1 MLVRVNYSKS
11 EGLVYFDDS
20 IHKTT
25 RNLQFEEWDEFI
37 VAWRKD
43 SLELYGDHVSPDRIS
58 IPLHFKFMAPLFAFQ
73 RTPGKEWAIKR
84 KNLAYVIPLKSSK
97 TKLSLYSFV
106 DLTFCITCAPTTT
119 RLNEATS
126 RWSFSR
132 GKEGTNIF
140 IFKLK
145 SRSRAYDWTWQLWY
159 ALHIKMKHHSS
170 NRVRRHMGGRIPRT
184 MDIHNPGLNTK
195 VTISIPEPE
204 DTEDGGLYYLFKP
217 ENVINLCTKF
227 LRSVPDWKFLMEKE
241 IKEEM
246 SLQLAWRVDANL
258 DWVWLDTD
266 VVGETRDWAVLCGLA
281 FKQVRGLDADN
292 F

>member
-11 EGLVYFDDS
+11 EGLTQFDDY

-25 RNLQFEEWDEFI
+25 RNLQFEEWSEFL

-43 SLELYGDHVSPDRIS
+43 SLELYRDHVSSKLNDTCPWVVNS
-58 IPLHFKFMAPLFAFQ
+58 LPLVEFQ

-119 RLNEATS
+119 RLSEATS

-159 ALHIKMKHHSS
+159 AHMYIMKFQSFTQS
-170 NRVRRHMGGRIPRT
+170 
-184 MDIHNPGLNTK
+184 
-195 VTISIPEPE
+195 
-204 DTEDGGLYYLFKP
+204 
-217 ENVINLCTKF
+217 C
-227 LRSVPDWKFLMEKE
+227 
-241 IKEEM
+241 
-246 SLQLAWRVDANL
+246 
-258 DWVWLDTD
+258 
-266 VVGETRDWAVLCGLA
+266 
-281 FKQVRGLDADN
+281 
-292 F
+292 

>member
-1 MLVRVNYSKS
+1 MLVRVHYSKL
-11 EGLVYFDDS
+11 EGLIQFDDS
-20 IHKTT
+20 IHKTA
-25 RNLQFEEWDEFI
+25 RNLQFKEWSEFS

-43 SLELYGDHVSPDRIS
+43 SLELYRDYVSSQSSNDVS
-58 IPLHFKFMAPLFAFQ
+58 KFIALLVAFQ

-119 RLNEATS
+119 RLNEANF

-159 ALHIKMKHHSS
+159 AHTYI
-170 NRVRRHMGGRIPRT
+170 
-184 MDIHNPGLNTK
+184 
-195 VTISIPEPE
+195 
-204 DTEDGGLYYLFKP
+204 
-217 ENVINLCTKF
+217 
-227 LRSVPDWKFLMEKE
+227 
-241 IKEEM
+241 
-246 SLQLAWRVDANL
+246 
-258 DWVWLDTD
+258 
-266 VVGETRDWAVLCGLA
+266 
-281 FKQVRGLDADN
+281 
-292 F
+292 

>member
-1 MLVRVNYSKS
+1 MLVRVNYSKL
-11 EGLVYFDDS
+11 EGLGYFDDS

-25 RNLQFEEWDEFI
+25 RNLQFEEWSEFL

-43 SLELYGDHVSPDRIS
+43 SLELYRDHVSS
-58 IPLHFKFMAPLFAFQ
+58 SSSQMLSLHFVFMASLFVFQ

-84 KNLAYVIPLKSSK
+84 KNLAYVIPLRSSK
-97 TKLSLYSFV
+97 SNLSLYSFV

-159 ALHIKMKHHSS
+159 AH
-170 NRVRRHMGGRIPRT
+170 
-184 MDIHNPGLNTK
+184 
-195 VTISIPEPE
+195 
-204 DTEDGGLYYLFKP
+204 LYKN
-217 ENVINLCTKF
+217 EA
-227 LRSVPDWKFLMEKE
+227 
-241 IKEEM
+241 
-246 SLQLAWRVDANL
+246 SLIQSH
-258 DWVWLDTD
+258 
-266 VVGETRDWAVLCGLA
+266 
-281 FKQVRGLDADN
+281 
-292 F
+292 